1 MSFCVLDQGNGQIK
15 HTDQPWMC
23 VVSVLKPYASLWRP
37 QMTTDPK
44 AADMVQD
51 MVADPT
57 LDQFFDRNPATLTD
71 DDFRK
76 LIEIERVRRAEFITA
91 ESGK

>member
-1 MSFCVLDQGNGQIK
+1 MAD
-15 HTDQPWMC
+15 
-23 VVSVLKPYASLWRP
+23 A
-37 QMTTDPK
+37 PK

-91 ESGK
+91 ESSK